1 MHVHVCVC
9 VGVVFS
15 KISEDRM
22 SDKRLLLNVLLNQ
35 VALERIS
42 KKAFRINT
50 SQFLSKDFAR
60 AIEKDITLF
69 PIQF

>member
-1 MHVHVCVC
+1 MRVCVC
-9 VGVVFS
+9 VCVVVS
-15 KISEDRM
+15 KISEDGM
-22 SDKRLLLNVLLNQ
+22 SDKRLLLSVLLNQ

-42 KKAFRINT
+42 KKTFRINT

-60 AIEKDITLF
+60 AIEKDIALF